1 MKFLG
6 TLLLGLALAI
16 GASTAAAPPAFAHM
30 GYGIEY
36 PRGCKLV
43 FTTVRVNGVDV
54 VLRRVQCPKDAPRSA
69 SPTS

>member
-1 MKFLG
+1 MKL
-6 TLLLGLALAI
+6 LAACLLGLVLAI
-16 GASTAAAPPAFAHM
+16 GTAVAVAPPAFAHS

-43 FTTVRVNGVDV
+43 FTTVRVNGADV
-54 VLRRVQCPKDAPRSA
+54 VLRRVQCPKDAPRTA